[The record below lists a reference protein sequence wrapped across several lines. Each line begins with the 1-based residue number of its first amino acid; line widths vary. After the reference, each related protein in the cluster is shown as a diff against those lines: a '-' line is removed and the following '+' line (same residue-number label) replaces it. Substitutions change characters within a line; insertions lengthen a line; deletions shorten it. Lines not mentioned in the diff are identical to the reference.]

1 MRRFLRL
8 LCAAALGV
16 TVLGALP
23 AEALEPTRLAVSSAD
38 PLLNE
43 NGDGFWE
50 SATVVVSTDADVAR
64 WTLRSASGAVVAAAD
79 LTPEQIEAARGQAG
93 AALPVDS
100 VTTGLTLAAGTYT
113 FTVTAT
119 ATGKDSST
127 GSTKIH
133 VSTAPPLTA
142 LSPSVPVFYPW
153 DIYAGAAHGV
163 TFRHGLDARV
173 VQHGAARFEIVGP
186 DGRVGSW
193 PIDASDPLL
202 RWDGRFRPA
211 APDGVSPWVS
221 PGTYF
226 LRLVVRDDGR
236 AAYGPMSEPV
246 AVSWAFRAPRTYTTT
261 QTANATRTATLTQR
275 GARLR
280 VVDGRFRYRAFNT
293 DWRSPPI
300 VRTAHVVRIPSNRV
314 LGFAPVLT
322 IRGRWQYD
330 LDIDLEAVTPA
341 GKVVNIDLYRG
352 VDTEKM
358 SYAIP
363 RRWIRANGTFR
374 FRLLWSSYGTTGDPG
389 RTGRTASVSVGVTRF
404 VWRDV
409 G

>member
-8 LCAAALGV
+8 LCAAALGA
-16 TVLGALP
+16 TVLAALP
-23 AEALEPTRLAVSSAD
+23 AEALEPTRLSVTSAD

-43 NGDGFWE
+43 NGDGYWD
-50 SATVVVSTDADVAR
+50 SATVVVSADADVAH
-64 WTLRSASGAVVAAAD
+64 WTIRSASGAVVAGAD
-79 LTPEQIEAARGQAG
+79 LTPEQIEAARGEPG

-100 VTTGLTLAAGTYT
+100 ATTGLALAAGTYT
-113 FTVTAT
+113 FTVTA
-119 ATGKDSST
+119 AAAGKDPST
-127 GSTKIH
+127 GSTKIY

-142 LSPSVPVFYPW
+142 LSPSTQVFYPW
-153 DIYAGAAHGV
+153 DVYAGAPHAV
-163 TFRHGLDARV
+163 TFRHGLDARL

-186 DGRVGSW
+186 EGRVGSW

-211 APDGVSPWVS
+211 PPDDVTPYAS

-236 AAYGPMSEPV
+236 TAYGPMSAPV
-246 AVSWAFRAPRTYTTT
+246 AVSWAFRAPRTWTTT
-261 QTANATRTATLTQR
+261 RTANATRTATLTQR

-293 DWRSPPI
+293 DWRSPPL

-322 IRGRWQYD
+322 IRGRWQHD
-330 LDIDLEAVTPA
+330 LDIDLEAVTPT
-341 GKVVNIDLYRG
+341 GKVQNVDLYRG

-374 FRLLWSSYGTTGDPG
+374 FRLVWSSYGTTGAPG
-389 RTGRTASVSVGVTRF
+389 RVGRTDSVSVGVTRF
-404 VWRDV
+404 VWRDF